1 MTAYR
6 VLPDE
11 EKKIKNVIIISS
23 LKSCLTVETGF
34 WVKRCAVGRPTE
46 EAINQAITTYMGAFG
61 KLFSAFE
68 EVGLKDSTQ
77 KGMLSFI
84 NSFILSCYETCSE
97 AWQSTVAYNYYREY
111 MGHKSE
117 LNARGDQR
125 WIIPDTSLYRPGK
138 QIWNTFLNESNN
150 LVKLLRFAEN
160 LHNEDTDPELIKAIC
175 DNIIQIEECAIPS
188 ASWEITQGYT
198 GYFEEYKTVG
208 WHEEYTLTAE
218 AKDYRRGILNEY
230 RNKRVEI
237 PQQIIA
243 KKRKKEE
250 QERNERITKYWE
262 KHAEEKTKLEQEQ
275 NDLAR
280 QMDELKTQISAIEQ
294 KNAAALNQ
302 LREERDRR
310 LPCEAEVSQQRD
322 VIRKLEAQRAKCG
335 IFKGKE
341 KKAIQARLDNEAR
354 PKLESLKKIA
364 DDEKTIHHQKV
375 DAQIAAIK
383 EDGKE
388 LREEVAKLKKR
399 SDEITAEL
407 TKDRK

>member
-1 MTAYR
+1 M
-6 VLPDE
+6 
-11 EKKIKNVIIISS
+11 
-23 LKSCLTVETGF
+23 
-34 WVKRCAVGRPTE
+34 GR
-46 EAINQAITTYMGAFG
+46 
-61 KLFSAFE
+61 
-68 EVGLKDSTQ
+68 
-77 KGMLSFI
+77 
-84 NSFILSCYETCSE
+84 
-97 AWQSTVAYNYYREY
+97 
-111 MGHKSE
+111 KSE

-218 AKDYRRGILNEY
+218 AKNYRRGILNEY

-250 QERNERITKYWE
+250 QERNERITKFWE

-275 NDLAR
+275 NDLAS
-280 QMDELKTQISAIEQ
+280 QMDELKMQISAIEQ
-294 KNAAALNQ
+294 KNAATLNQ
-302 LREERDRR
+302 LREERGKQ
-310 LPCEAEVSQQRD
+310 LPIYVQ
-322 VIRKLEAQRAKCG
+322 
-335 IFKGKE
+335 
-341 KKAIQARLDNEAR
+341 N
-354 PKLESLKKIA
+354 
-364 DDEKTIHHQKV
+364 T
-375 DAQIAAIK
+375 
-383 EDGKE
+383 
-388 LREEVAKLKKR
+388 
-399 SDEITAEL
+399 
-407 TKDRK
+407 

>member
-1 MTAYR
+1 MCSRKTNR
-6 VLPDE
+6 RSN
-11 EKKIKNVIIISS
+11 KSS
-23 LKSCLTVETGF
+23 DNHIYGCIRQT
-34 WVKRCAVGRPTE
+34 
-46 EAINQAITTYMGAFG
+46 
-61 KLFSAFE
+61 FSAFE

-243 KKRKKEE
+243 KKRKRK
-250 QERNERITKYWE
+250 N
-262 KHAEEKTKLEQEQ
+262 
-275 NDLAR
+275 
-280 QMDELKTQISAIEQ
+280 
-294 KNAAALNQ
+294 KNATK
-302 LREERDRR
+302 E
-310 LPCEAEVSQQRD
+310 SQNIGR
-322 VIRKLEAQRAKCG
+322 
-335 IFKGKE
+335 
-341 KKAIQARLDNEAR
+341 NM
-354 PKLESLKKIA
+354 LKK
-364 DDEKTIHHQKV
+364 KQNLSKSKMTLQ
-375 DAQIAAIK
+375 
-383 EDGKE
+383 GKWM
-388 LREEVAKLKKR
+388 
-399 SDEITAEL
+399 S
-407 TKDRK
+407 

>member
-1 MTAYR
+1 M
-6 VLPDE
+6 
-11 EKKIKNVIIISS
+11 
-23 LKSCLTVETGF
+23 
-34 WVKRCAVGRPTE
+34 
-46 EAINQAITTYMGAFG
+46 
-61 KLFSAFE
+61 
-68 EVGLKDSTQ
+68 
-77 KGMLSFI
+77 
-84 NSFILSCYETCSE
+84 
-97 AWQSTVAYNYYREY
+97 
-111 MGHKSE
+111 
-117 LNARGDQR
+117 
-125 WIIPDTSLYRPGK
+125 
-138 QIWNTFLNESNN
+138 
-150 LVKLLRFAEN
+150 
-160 LHNEDTDPELIKAIC
+160 
-175 DNIIQIEECAIPS
+175 
-188 ASWEITQGYT
+188 
-198 GYFEEYKTVG
+198 
-208 WHEEYTLTAE
+208 
-218 AKDYRRGILNEY
+218 NEY

-310 LPCEAEVSQQRD
+310 LPCEVEVSQQRD
-322 VIRKLEAQRAKCG
+322 AIRKLEAQRAKCG

-341 KKAIQARLDNEAR
+341 KKEIQARLDNEER

-383 EDGKE
+383 EEGKE

-407 TKDRK
+407 TRDRE

>member
-1 MTAYR
+1 MKQLTCEMCGGTDLLKQDGVFVCQTCGCKYSVEEARKMMDEVSGNAVEVKNAAQLENLLNLAKSSFESQNYAQAENFCNQVIAMDGENYEAWKLKGEAISLQVNITNSRYLETYNCIMTAYR
-6 VLPDE
+6 LLTDE

-46 EAINQAITTYMGAFG
+46 EAINQAITTYMGAFD

-68 EVGLKDSTQ
+68 EVGLKDSMQ

-111 MGHKSE
+111 MGRKSE

-198 GYFEEYKTVG
+198 GYFAVCFSGGY
-208 WHEEYTLTAE
+208 YA
-218 AKDYRRGILNEY
+218 
-230 RNKRVEI
+230 
-237 PQQIIA
+237 
-243 KKRKKEE
+243 
-250 QERNERITKYWE
+250 
-262 KHAEEKTKLEQEQ
+262 
-275 NDLAR
+275 
-280 QMDELKTQISAIEQ
+280 S
-294 KNAAALNQ
+294 
-302 LREERDRR
+302 
-310 LPCEAEVSQQRD
+310 
-322 VIRKLEAQRAKCG
+322 
-335 IFKGKE
+335 
-341 KKAIQARLDNEAR
+341 DNR
-354 PKLESLKKIA
+354 
-364 DDEKTIHHQKV
+364 T
-375 DAQIAAIK
+375 
-383 EDGKE
+383 
-388 LREEVAKLKKR
+388 
-399 SDEITAEL
+399 
-407 TKDRK
+407 